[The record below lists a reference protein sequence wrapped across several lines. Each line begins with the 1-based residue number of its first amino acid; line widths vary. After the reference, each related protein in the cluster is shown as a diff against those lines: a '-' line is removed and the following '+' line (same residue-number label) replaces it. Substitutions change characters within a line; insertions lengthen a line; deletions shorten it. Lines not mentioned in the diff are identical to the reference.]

1 MAKPDPVPRRR
12 EFDLDPFRG
21 VVCLW
26 LMAMHLCW
34 MSEAN
39 RPLLRLV
46 PAIVPDLAYHVRL
59 GVEAFLILAGF
70 MAAHMLRPVPGEA
83 VRLGAFCLRRGCRL
97 LIPFGVAVLA
107 AAADRWA
114 AYLLFGGG
122 AGRPSLTD
130 VLAQL
135 LLVNEWLGIPEAAVG
150 YWTLVVLEQAAV
162 VGLVALAVAHL
173 GAAGGDSERYRTAY
187 TRMGPVALAL
197 FLGSGAVFLLAPSFP
212 FTLPRFGFY
221 ISFGV
226 LLYGRTRLGLF
237 KWESTVALAVLI
249 AVTVLTQH
257 SRLTASL
264 VTVGA
269 LSALARGVRF
279 PSGFVFGALR
289 YVGRR
294 SYSVYLVHAIVG
306 IRLLSLSKFLNGY
319 GDWAVVPLIGV
330 AAAAS
335 LAGAAVFYRW
345 VEFPCQRLAGRFR
358 YRTPEFTSVDETGAI
373 YSAPD
378 SFPTPGLAVP
388 DGRSRLACPG
398 RGG

>member
-1 MAKPDPVPRRR
+1 
-12 EFDLDPFRG
+12 
-21 VVCLW
+21 
-26 LMAMHLCW
+26 
-34 MSEAN
+34 
-39 RPLLRLV
+39 
-46 PAIVPDLAYHVRL
+46 
-59 GVEAFLILAGF
+59 
-70 MAAHMLRPVPGEA
+70 
-83 VRLGAFCLRRGCRL
+83 
-97 LIPFGVAVLA
+97 
-107 AAADRWA
+107 
-114 AYLLFGGG
+114 
-122 AGRPSLTD
+122 
-130 VLAQL
+130 
-135 LLVNEWLGIPEAAVG
+135 
-150 YWTLVVLEQAAV
+150 
-162 VGLVALAVAHL
+162 
-173 GAAGGDSERYRTAY
+173 
-187 TRMGPVALAL
+187 
-197 FLGSGAVFLLAPSFP
+197 VFLLAPSFP